1 MNTQRIAPGF
11 FLAVLLFALPSPVV
25 PQSDGDPI
33 QLGHYRV
40 FPSEILGEDRTLQ
53 LYLPRGYDEADIAY
67 PVVYLFYSELLEVY
81 FAQAVNELA
90 LLSIDRMPQVILV
103 GVPNTQRYRD
113 LLAWPQ
119 EGRPDTGHADRFL
132 RFLREELIPFVDS
145 EYRTKPYRIMV
156 GPQAAAV
163 FGAYTLVEAPETFQ
177 AFLLNDPCR
186 QDSDERSLCRE
197 VVELAA
203 TTQGRGTYFSVSH
216 EADDE
221 RWEDTHLE
229 GLRDGLNDRAVEGFR
244 WRIARVPDWPLFLP
258 PLQLREGLLDLFAD
272 YPFEAG
278 DGAPALTRI
287 RAHYESLSLSYGFT
301 LDPPNHILARSSD
314 QLVERGDYDEALE
327 VLSHLVELHPSSL
340 DGRWRLANLHRVMGD
355 TATAIRYYREC
366 LRRDPNM
373 TPAREWLERLGGG

>member
-1 MNTQRIAPGF
+1 MNTQRMAPGF
-11 FLAVLLFALPSPVV
+11 FLALLLFALPSPVV
-25 PQSDGDPI
+25 PQADGDPI

-163 FGAYTLVEAPETFQ
+163 FGAYTLVQAPETFQ

-229 GLRDGLNDRAVEGFR
+229 GLR
-244 WRIARVPDWPLFLP
+244 
-258 PLQLREGLLDLFAD
+258 EGLLDLFAE

-278 DGAPALTRI
+278 DGAPALARI

-301 LDPPNHILARSSD
+301 LDPPNLILARSSD

-340 DGRWRLANLHRVMGD
+340 DGPWRLANLHRVMGD